1 MSLPTLTSVNGL
13 PVARMPTDV
22 DAANAFGVGEELSAA
37 VGHDDHGLI
46 LDFGET
52 RYLDSA
58 AIDMLL
64 KLDDRLRRRRQTLH
78 LVVAKRSP
86 LRRLL
91 AITGVDRSLLIQRD
105 VAEAFASIE

>member
-22 DAANAFGVGEELSAA
+22 DAANASGVGDELAGA
-37 VGHDDHGLI
+37 VGHDDRGLI

-58 AIDMLL
+58 GIDMLL
-64 KLDDRLRRRRQTLH
+64 RLDERLRRRRQTLH
-78 LVVAKRSP
+78 LIVDERSP

-91 AITGVDRSLLIQRD
+91 AITGVDRSLTIEGDLAD
-105 VAEAFASIE
+105 VVSAIE